1 MRKNKALA
9 LALAAAM
16 TASMA
21 PITAMADET
30 EGLTSYYTYQT
41 AVNEMET
48 FCVQNAQNA
57 KELQVLTNCIDGLLS
72 MNTKGELIPGVA
84 KEWGTEDNG
93 KTWTFKLR
101 DDATW
106 VDYQGNEMAKLTAMD
121 FAYGL
126 EFTLNYWKNGATN
139 TSMPIELIEGASE
152 YYEYTKGLDE
162 ETAMNIDIQEF
173 LDMTGISVPDD
184 YTFVVSCLAEKPYFD
199 TVCTYACMYPISGA
213 LLESIGADGYLAA
226 SYDQIWY
233 DGPYTITEY
242 IQGNEKILTRNDS
255 WYDTDSTTFDE
266 VVIKMV
272 DSLDTAFQLYQ
283 TGELDAVE
291 LTESNVKIIYEDEN
305 NEYHDQMVETRPDKY
320 SWQMKFNYNK
330 LDAEGNPDTN
340 WNTAIANLAFRKSL
354 YYGLDLESYYAR
366 TNAINPLKCE
376 NNAYTMR
383 GLCTTSD
390 GTDYVDLVLDKLGI
404 GDYNGETMVRLD
416 ADKFAEY
423 KAQAIEELTAAGVTF
438 PIQCDY
444 YIASGNQTQAD
455 TAQVLKQAFSASLG
469 DDFIVLNI
477 KEYVSSFAQEVR
489 IPHLFSIAISG
500 WGADYGDP
508 QNYLGQETD
517 DSDNAYYMVQL
528 GHAVDS
534 QSDELK
540 DLYSQF
546 TELVNKADA
555 ITDDLDARY
564 EAYAEAE
571 AFMLDH
577 ALIVPAYFDI
587 SWELT
592 RINDYSKINA
602 MFGIQNNKYK
612 NWETSTDAYTTE
624 DYAAFL
630 ETWNEN
636 ASK

>member
-9 LALAAAM
+9 LALVAAM
-16 TASMA
+16 TASMT

-390 GTDYVDLVLDKLGI
+390 GTDYVELVLDKLGI

-469 DDFIVLNI
+469 DDFIV
-477 KEYVSSFAQEVR
+477 
-489 IPHLFSIAISG
+489 
-500 WGADYGDP
+500 
-508 QNYLGQETD
+508 
-517 DSDNAYYMVQL
+517 
-528 GHAVDS
+528 
-534 QSDELK
+534 
-540 DLYSQF
+540 
-546 TELVNKADA
+546 
-555 ITDDLDARY
+555 
-564 EAYAEAE
+564 
-571 AFMLDH
+571 
-577 ALIVPAYFDI
+577 
-587 SWELT
+587 
-592 RINDYSKINA
+592 
-602 MFGIQNNKYK
+602 
-612 NWETSTDAYTTE
+612 
-624 DYAAFL
+624 
-630 ETWNEN
+630 
-636 ASK
+636 

>member
-9 LALAAAM
+9 LALVAM
-16 TASMA
+16 TASMT

-534 QSDELK
+534 ESDELK

-555 ITDDLDARY
+555 ITDDIDARY
-564 EAYAEAE
+564 EAYADAE
-571 AFMLDH
+571 VFMLEH
-577 ALIVPAYFDI
+577 ALTVPASFDV

-592 RINDYSKINA
+592 HINDYSKMNA
-602 MFGIQNNKYK
+602 IYGIQNTKYK
-612 NWETSTDAYTTE
+612 NWETSTDAYTAE
-624 DYAAFL
+624 DYAAFI

>member
-1 MRKNKALA
+1 ML
-9 LALAAAM
+9 
-16 TASMA
+16 
-21 PITAMADET
+21 
-30 EGLTSYYTYQT
+30 
-41 AVNEMET
+41 V
-48 FCVQNAQNA
+48 
-57 KELQVLTNCIDGLLS
+57 CIQS
-72 MNTKGELIPGVA
+72 
-84 KEWGTEDNG
+84 
-93 KTWTFKLR
+93 
-101 DDATW
+101 
-106 VDYQGNEMAKLTAMD
+106 
-121 FAYGL
+121 
-126 EFTLNYWKNGATN
+126 
-139 TSMPIELIEGASE
+139 
-152 YYEYTKGLDE
+152 
-162 ETAMNIDIQEF
+162 
-173 LDMTGISVPDD
+173 
-184 YTFVVSCLAEKPYFD
+184 
-199 TVCTYACMYPISGA
+199 A

-423 KAQAIEELTAAGVTF
+423 KAQAIEELTALGVTF
-438 PIQCDY
+438 PVGVDY
-444 YIASGNQTQAD
+444 YIAASNQAALD
-455 TAQVLKQAFSASLG
+455 SANVLAQVFSDCLG
-469 DDFIVLNI
+469 DDYVKLNI
-477 KEYVSSFAQEVR
+477 KTYIQSVRNEVI
-489 IPHLFSIAISG
+489 IPHLHSITNNG

-508 QNYLGQETD
+508 QNYLGQMTYGE
-517 DSDNAYYMVQL
+517 DNAYYSQEYNYINEVEETEATKALLDTYKEFTKMV
-528 GHAVDS
+528 
-534 QSDELK
+534 DEA
-540 DLYSQF
+540 
-546 TELVNKADA
+546 NA

-564 EAYAEAE
+564 AAYAKAEAY
-571 AFMLDH
+571 MLQH
-577 ALIVPAYFDI
+577 AIVIPCNYQIGWSLSKVD
-587 SWELT
+587 
-592 RINDYSKINA
+592 NDTKMNA
-602 MFGIQNNKYK
+602 MYGSVNDKMK
-612 NWETSTDAYTTE
+612 NWASNADGYTSEEKGVAEQVKAYTE
-624 DYAAFL
+624 A
-630 ETWNEN
+630 N
-636 ASK
+636 A

>member
-16 TASMA
+16 TASMT

-72 MNTKGELIPGVA
+72 MNTKGELIPGIA
-84 KEWGTEDNG
+84 KEWGSEDNG

-242 IQGNEKILTRNDS
+242 IQGNEKI
-255 WYDTDSTTFDE
+255 
-266 VVIKMV
+266 
-272 DSLDTAFQLYQ
+272 
-283 TGELDAVE
+283 

-508 QNYLGQETD
+508 QNFMVQETYGN
-517 DSDNAYYMVQL
+517 DNAYFSANYTF
-528 GHAVDS
+528 AN
-534 QSDELK
+534 EL
-540 DLYSQF
+540 
-546 TELVNKADA
+546 TEETAPELVETYKTFTDMVEKADA
-555 ITDDLDARY
+555 ITDNMDNRY

-571 AFMLDH
+571 AYMIENVLSLPLYYNIH
-577 ALIVPAYFDI
+577 
-587 SWELT
+587 WQLT
-592 RINDYSKINA
+592 HVNDYSKIYSLY
-602 MFGIQNNKYK
+602 GIVSGYRYVNF
-612 NWETSTDAYTTE
+612 ETSKEPYTTE
-624 DYAAFL
+624 QYDAFEAAA
-630 ETWNEN
+630 N
-636 ASK
+636 

>member
-16 TASMA
+16 TASMT

-48 FCVQNAQNA
+48 FCVQNAQSA

-72 MNTKGELIPGVA
+72 MNTKGELIPGIA
-84 KEWGTEDNG
+84 KEWGSEDNG

-101 DDATW
+101 DDVTW

-126 EFTLNYWKNGATN
+126 EFTLNYLKNGASN

-376 NNAYTMR
+376 NNAYT
-383 GLCTTSD
+383 
-390 GTDYVDLVLDKLGI
+390 
-404 GDYNGETMVRLD
+404 
-416 ADKFAEY
+416 
-423 KAQAIEELTAAGVTF
+423 
-438 PIQCDY
+438 
-444 YIASGNQTQAD
+444 
-455 TAQVLKQAFSASLG
+455 
-469 DDFIVLNI
+469 
-477 KEYVSSFAQEVR
+477 
-489 IPHLFSIAISG
+489 
-500 WGADYGDP
+500 
-508 QNYLGQETD
+508 
-517 DSDNAYYMVQL
+517 
-528 GHAVDS
+528 
-534 QSDELK
+534 
-540 DLYSQF
+540 
-546 TELVNKADA
+546 
-555 ITDDLDARY
+555 
-564 EAYAEAE
+564 
-571 AFMLDH
+571 
-577 ALIVPAYFDI
+577 
-587 SWELT
+587 
-592 RINDYSKINA
+592 
-602 MFGIQNNKYK
+602 
-612 NWETSTDAYTTE
+612 
-624 DYAAFL
+624 
-630 ETWNEN
+630 
-636 ASK
+636 

>member
-16 TASMA
+16 TASMTS
-21 PITAMADET
+21 ITAMADET

-72 MNTKGELIPGVA
+72 MNTKGELIPGIA
-84 KEWGTEDNG
+84 KEWGSEDNG

-255 WYDTDSTTFDE
+255 WYDTDSNTFDE

-508 QNYLGQETD
+508 QNFMVQETYGN
-517 DSDNAYYMVQL
+517 DNAYFSANYTF
-528 GHAVDS
+528 AN
-534 QSDELK
+534 EL
-540 DLYSQF
+540 
-546 TELVNKADA
+546 TEETAPELVETYKTFTDMVEKADA
-555 ITDDLDARY
+555 ITDNMDNRY

-571 AFMLDH
+571 AYMIENVLS
-577 ALIVPAYFDI
+577 VPLYYNI
-587 SWELT
+587 HWQLT
-592 RINDYSKINA
+592 HVNDYSKIYSLY
-602 MFGIQNNKYK
+602 GIVSGYRYVNF
-612 NWETSTDAYTTE
+612 ETSKEPYTTE
-624 DYAAFL
+624 QYDDFEAA
-630 ETWNEN
+630 
-636 ASK
+636 AK